1 MKRVFGASFKKQ
13 SDTYHLVVNFEETNK
28 KECAKMDKKNQKIY
42 QELIARAQKAEKTV
56 KNSVLSFNVEVPP
69 PPQPSNQDR
78 YILWKKRNVKK
89 PVIEQSEA
97 IEFLNNKQYKLNEDY
112 EAYQAID
119 LAKEIK
125 RSEGIPINSEDT
137 TTHFDKVFSNRDT
150 NILRRRSV
158 HSMMTSNTDY
168 LDNNY
173 MEQPYS
179 FDNRINNKH
188 TNFIRNRATT
198 VPIPQRSHIAK
209 ETNTI
214 LEKRTG
220 SIHAPEYDQN
230 PKPSAPPISHTIVY
244 PEVNYSEHN
253 YPECTKSNSDD
264 YYV

>member
-1 MKRVFGASFKKQ
+1 MKRVFGTSFKKQ

-28 KECAKMDKKNQKIY
+28 KECAKMDKKNQRIY
-42 QELIARAQKAEKTV
+42 QDLITRAQKAEKTV

-78 YILWKKRNVKK
+78 YILCTKRNVKK

-97 IEFLNNKQYKLNEDY
+97 IEFLNSKQYKLNEDY
-112 EAYQAID
+112 EAYRAID

-137 TTHFDKVFSNRDT
+137 TTHFDKVFSNRDR
-150 NILRRRSV
+150 NILRRRSI
-158 HSMMTSNTDY
+158 HSMMSTNTNY

-179 FDNRINNKH
+179 FDTRISNQR
-188 TNFIRNRATT
+188 TNSIRNRATT
-198 VPIPQRSHIAK
+198 VPIPQRAHVAN

-220 SIHAPEYDQN
+220 SIYAPVCDEN
-230 PKPSAPPISHTIVY
+230 PKPSAPPMSHTIVY
-244 PEVNYSEHN
+244 PEHN
-253 YPECTKSNSDD
+253 YPECSKHNNGENGED